1 MKYKQAAKEN
11 AKAKDA
17 KHLIGVSN
25 VFIGE
30 HLCFISKGNRY
41 SN

>member
-1 MKYKQAAKEN
+1 MKYKQYAQEN

-17 KHLIGVSN
+17 NNLIGVSN

-30 HLCFISKGNRY
+30 HLFFISKGNRY